1 MKNYMMRN
9 ANDSPEAMFQNVYD
23 KIFSPIFYDENRS
36 WMKTDVK
43 EKDGNYI
50 LEIDLPGYTKEN
62 IDLNLNEGYLTVSA
76 EMSTETD
83 DSNEKEKYLHKERFY
98 GKCSRSFYVGEN
110 ITEEDINASFK
121 NGILSIT
128 FPKEEEKIEQPKKHI
143 EISD

>member
-1 MKNYMMRN
+1 MLPKLSRF
-9 ANDSPEAMFQNVYD
+9 DVFDDMFD
-23 KIFSPIFYDENRS
+23 DHFFTKRENQI
-36 WMKTDVK
+36 MKTDVK

-62 IDLNLNEGYLTVSA
+62 IDLNLNEEYLTVSA